1 VNLFGCKKKE
11 EKGKMRR
18 FQVANG
24 EWRIILKTYL
34 FLSQSLLELNLFMDD
49 LYQKNATSDHSPLA
63 TRHLPLATSLNCAPL
78 PLFSQHAKR

>member
-1 VNLFGCKKKE
+1 
-11 EKGKMRR
+11 M
-18 FQVANG
+18 ANG

-63 TRHLPLATSLNCAPL
+63 TRHSPLL
-78 PLFSQHAKR
+78 